1 MPRYLIFRRHI
12 LPVDVKDID
21 NKVLTMYRDHFE
33 TKGYLMTSFRM
44 DSIIRKKWKR
54 CDVWNDHSIC
64 ITLKKHN
71 DMMMAIQSE
80 SLDQYWADIKP
91 SNVDSHVVGTIVR
104 NQSPCPIC
112 LLSSG
117 DKIMLRNCTCTYHR
131 ECIEHA
137 VKYRGTCPVC
147 DCTIY
152 KEPLLAKPSCNE
164 NENDPRETLV

>member
-21 NKVLTMYRDHFE
+21 TKVLTMYRDHFE
-33 TKGYLMTSFRM
+33 TKGYLMTFSM
-44 DSIIRKKWKR
+44 DSIYGKSGSG
-54 CDVWNDHSIC
+54 VLWNDHSIC

-91 SNVDSHVVGTIVR
+91 SMWILIWLVR
-104 NQSPCPIC
+104 SCGISVSIC

-152 KEPLLAKPSCNE
+152 KEPLLAKPLCNE